1 MKYVKSFESHRLE
14 KNTEFEPINEEF
26 IGKLIKGA
34 LSKLFQAF
42 SAPFKDLVDD
52 IKKSFKEDDPNSI
65 KNIILTNLN
74 QAIDAA
80 QKLIRSNDI
89 KGVTDVEAI
98 IENFQTTLVDL
109 SNSIGKDFGAAIG
122 DKGKASAASEVAKAV
137 LIGNKEAGWKGII
150 GLLKDPNY
158 KYSVQGY
165 RNTIQAAI
173 KGKADNQQLKLAQ
186 DASSKFFD
194 SFQKDLTLQINKEL
208 TEEELKKIY
217 DDGKKNSG
225 VKAPQVKGSVT
236 LNWGGVEITFASVKN
251 ALEAKSIDEELG
263 NKHPDAYVI
272 LQTSSVKIKEHDTF
286 KGAGE
291 VKKGEKVKLTELMSG
306 DVKQPDYETG
316 AIQKITIDGK
326 EVETYKFGED
336 GGAPEKDKEELT
348 NKLKDL
354 STKKPA
360 DIKKVGSYV
369 DFLNKGEE
377 DKIKQID
384 DIIGGGAP
392 AA

>member
-1 MKYVKSFESHRLE
+1 MKYVKSFESHRLQRNIE
-14 KNTEFEPINEEF
+14 LEPINEEF

-42 SAPFKDLVDD
+42 SAPFKDLIDD

-74 QAIDAA
+74 QAIDSA

-89 KGVTDVEAI
+89 KSVTDVEAI

-109 SNSIGKDFGAAIG
+109 SNSIGKDFGSAIG

-137 LIGNKEAGWKGII
+137 LVGNKEAGWKGII

-165 RNTIQAAI
+165 RNAIQLAI

-194 SFQKDLTLQINKEL
+194 AFQKDLTLQINKEL

-217 DDGKKNSG
+217 DDAKKAGG

-236 LNWGGVEITFASVKN
+236 INWGGVEITFSSVKSS
-251 ALEAKSIDEELG
+251 LEAKVIDDELG
-263 NKHPDAYVI
+263 NKHPDSYVI
-272 LQTSSVKIKEHDTF
+272 LQTSSVKIKERDTF
-286 KGAGE
+286 KAKGE

-316 AIQKITIDGK
+316 AIQKILVDGK
-326 EVETYKFGED
+326 EVETYTFGED
-336 GGAPEKDKEELT
+336 AGAPDKDKEELT
-348 NKLKDL
+348 TKLKEL

-360 DIKKVGSYV
+360 DIKKVGGYV

-377 DKIKQID
+377 DKIKQVE

-392 AA
+392 TA